1 MKKHQK
7 IVCLATAAVLTLSGA
22 SIFAGCA
29 NQEGDPETRP
39 FVMAIQQ
46 PDGVFNP
53 FFSTSQYDSNI
64 LSWTQLAMFSTD
76 KSGNLTAGENEA
88 CVVKAWSSSYSAT
101 ENDGINDGKD
111 EGVTTYQLAIKNGI
125 KFSDGQPL
133 TIKDV
138 LFNLYVYLDP
148 AYTGS
153 STIYSTKFVGLEA
166 YRTGEADANEGTMET
181 LNALFES
188 NATSRIQVL
197 RDYINDKCKTTL
209 RPVGWTSSGR
219 NWDTAENDYHEKL
232 EDIAKGDY
240 AEVRKLFKKTLE
252 TDYTTFVTDWES
264 YDDWGFTDY
273 WQPFLYYDAFQSGM
287 LKTRPDG
294 LPEKDANGN
303 YIYDPESQTAVE
315 LVNDLAEYKDA
326 HLAEYTAK
334 VGTDYANNKAAE
346 DACTRD
352 WAIGVAFDGYF
363 INGYDKATV
372 EEQINNTQ
380 PRLFNEL
387 TTRGYWSTADDLF
400 TNVTASEKT
409 QYFKHN
415 EREVTSV
422 SGITTFKASTLTG
435 TAGGNSSLNLGE
447 ECDILQVKVRG
458 VDPKA
463 LWNLSYNVAPMH
475 YYSGTYNGVNYIE
488 SFNVSTGNF
497 GLPFTDSG
505 FMQEVINAPSKV
517 GLPVGAGAYM
527 ASSSGMT
534 PATSGAQF
542 FPIDRVYYERNP
554 YFETVGDGISNAKI
568 KYMQYK
574 VVQQDQI
581 INSLIT
587 GEIDYGDPSATQ
599 DNIRALN
606 DKGITHEEYM
616 TSGYGYVGINPRYVK
631 DRVVRR
637 AIIKAMNTSL
647 IFSDYY
653 QGGLAEP
660 IYRSM
665 SKANWAYPE
674 GATAYSSKDDNTS
687 YAYNANDPNGD
698 EIKNYLLANGYTQNG
713 SGYFVDSS
721 GNVLD
726 YTFTIAGSSTDHPA
740 YRMFIEAAQL
750 LNSIGFRI
758 RVQQSQT
765 ALSDLTT
772 GKLAVWAAAWTSTI
786 DPDMYQ
792 VYHKDSTAT
801 SVNNWG
807 YPFMRADLNTYG
819 YEWNIVNELST
830 LIEQG
835 RKTEDQTE
843 RKAIYAQALDKVME
857 LAVEYP
863 TYQRKDMFAFTDV
876 LNRSTMSAANDCG
889 PYYGLLFR
897 IWELNYN

>member
-7 IVCLATAAVLTLSGA
+7 IVCLATAAVLALSGA

-39 FVMAIQQ
+39 FIMAIQQ

-53 FFSTSQYDSNI
+53 FFSTSQYDTNI

-101 ENDGINDGKD
+101 EDDKMNDGVD

-125 KFSDGQPL
+125 KFSDGEPL

-166 YRTGEADANEGTMET
+166 YRTGDEKATEGTMDN
-181 LNALFES
+181 LNAQFEDS
-188 NATSRIQVL
+188 AKARI
-197 RDYINDKCKTTL
+197 NTL
-209 RPVGWTSSGR
+209 RLYVQDHGIMSHKPDPQDWPSL
-219 NWDTAENDYHEKL
+219 ENEYHEKL
-232 EDIAKGDY
+232 EDIAKADY
-240 AEVRKLFKKTLE
+240 AKLRELFRESLE
-252 TDYTTFVTDWES
+252 TDWNTFTTDMES
-264 YDDWGFTDY
+264 YKKDWGFTEV
-273 WQPFLYYDAFQSGM
+273 WQPFLYFSAGQTGM
-287 LKTRPDG
+287 RKLDEQQKPVKG
-294 LPEKDANGN
+294 PNGN
-303 YIYDPESQTAVE
+303 YLFDPDAPATKE
-315 LVNDLAEYKDA
+315 LEGELAEYLEE
-326 HLAEYTAK
+326 HTE
-334 VGTDYANNKAAE
+334 GTVEAR
-346 DACTRD
+346 TRT
-352 WAIGVAFDGYF
+352 WAIAKAFRTYF
-363 INGYDKATV
+363 NPDDDDKTV
-372 EEQINNTQ
+372 EQQIANTYVSD
-380 PRLFNEL
+380 FEL
-387 TTRGYWSTADDLF
+387 VSNKDYSSAGYELF
-400 TNVTASEKT
+400 TYVTASEKT
-409 QYFKHN
+409 KYFKN
-415 EREVTSV
+415 VNREVTSV
-422 SGITTFKASTLTG
+422 SGITTFKASQLTG
-435 TAGGNSSLNLGE
+435 TPGGNSSLNLGE

-475 YYSGTYNGVNYIE
+475 YYSSKEYIDA
-488 SFNVSTGNF
+488 FDAATGNF
-497 GLPFTDSG
+497 GLPFSDIDFLNS
-505 FMQEVINAPSKV
+505 VVNAPSKV

-527 ASSSGMT
+527 ASSSGGT
-534 PATSGAQF
+534 PATSGSQF
-542 FPIDRVYYERNP
+542 FPLDRIYYERNP
-554 YFETVGDGISNAKI
+554 YFETVGSGIKNAKI

-606 DKGITHEEYM
+606 DKGIAHEEYM

-631 DRVVRR
+631 SIVVRR

-674 GATAYSSKDDNTS
+674 GATAYVSKNDNTS
-687 YAYNANDPNGD
+687 YAFNPNDPNGD
-698 EIKNYLLANGYTQNG
+698 EIVNYLKGNGCSQN
-713 SGYFVDSS
+713 SS
-721 GNVLD
+721 GKFVGPDGEALA

-750 LNSIGFRI
+750 LNSIGFEI
-758 RVQQSQT
+758 TVQQSQT

-772 GKLAVWAAAWTSTI
+772 GKLTVWAAAWTSTI

-807 YPFMRADLNTYG
+807 YPQMRADTTTYG
-819 YEWNIVNELST
+819 YEWGIVATNQDTNRNLSA
-830 LIEQG
+830 LIEAG

-843 RKAIYAQALDKVME
+843 RKEIYAKALDLVME

-863 TYQRKDMFAFTDV
+863 TYQRKDMFAYTGV
-876 LNRSTMSAANDCG
+876 LDRSTMSAAADCG